1 VSYDTQRAISN
12 AVAALRRVA
21 RDLERAQPATK
32 EYEDEIVKRLRKIAT
47 GLAIQLTE
55 ELQAE
60 VKTAENSHMPEE
72 YIAKLR
78 RHIRELAEELN
89 KMSQEPLNHACNEV
103 SEKDCT

>member
-1 VSYDTQRAISN
+1 MSYDTQRAISN

-21 RDLERAQPATK
+21 RDLERATPPTR
-32 EYEDEIVKRLRKIAT
+32 EYEEEIVKRIRRIAA
-47 GLAIQLTE
+47 GLAAQLTE

-78 RHIRELAEELN
+78 RRIRELAE
-89 KMSQEPLNHACNEV
+89 AAY
-103 SEKDCT
+103 